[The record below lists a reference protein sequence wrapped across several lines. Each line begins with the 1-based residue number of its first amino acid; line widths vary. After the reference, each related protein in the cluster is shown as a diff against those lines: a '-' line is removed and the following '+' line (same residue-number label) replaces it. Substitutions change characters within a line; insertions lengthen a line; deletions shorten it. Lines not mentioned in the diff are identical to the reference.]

1 MVARMNQLKPW
12 QIAVLGLLVGACL
25 FVLGVWVGTLM

>member
-1 MVARMNQLKPW
+1 MNKLKPW
-12 QIAVLGLLVGACL
+12 QITALALLVGACL